1 MVDENNLLQP
11 VDDRLPMRDSN
22 DYARTKL
29 KALQVYLEIFTN
41 SMKDKNWSGFFFLD
55 LQSGPGKNR
64 IGQDVLL
71 GSPLVALNL
80 QTPFTFYRF
89 NEKDQG
95 LVEALRTRVQTSPYH
110 DRVLIHQSDVNTIV
124 HTICDE
130 IDEFDHQMRRQ
141 GNWSSLNVAFLDPE
155 GLELHWSSVARL
167 AQVNKMDL
175 IINFSTSGIVRL
187 DGSQDHD
194 LIHAFYGNENWLE
207 DMKLPTP
214 QQRRRALITRYLNQ
228 LKVKFR
234 YHIEEN
240 PELGHHDISF
250 RNTKGAEVY
259 SLIFA
264 SKHPLGDKFWR
275 QSRKSSSPPKLP
287 GF

>member
-1 MVDENNLLQP
+1 MVDENILLQP
-11 VDDRLPMRDSN
+11 VDDNLPMRDSK

-41 SMKDKNWSGFFFLD
+41 SMKNKNWSGFYFLD

-71 GSPLVALNL
+71 GSPLIALNL

-89 NEKDQG
+89 NEKDQR
-95 LVEALRTRVQTSPYH
+95 LAEALRTRVQASPYP
-110 DRVLIHQSDVNTIV
+110 DRVQIHQSDVNDIV

-130 IDEFDHQMRRQ
+130 IDEYDKSSKPGQ
-141 GNWSSLNVAFLDPE
+141 WPSLNVAFLDPE
-155 GLELHWSSVARL
+155 GLELHWSSVERL
-167 AQVNKMDL
+167 ARVNRMDL
-175 IINFSTSGIVRL
+175 IINFSTGGINRL
-187 DGSQDHD
+187 AGSKDYE
-194 LIHAFYGNENWLE
+194 LIHAFFGNDGWLE
-207 DMKLPTP
+207 DMKLSTP

-228 LKVKFR
+228 LKRFGYYV
-234 YHIEEN
+234 EES
-240 PELGHHDISF
+240 PELEHHDISF

-264 SKHPLGDKFWR
+264 SKHPLGDRFWR
-275 QSRKSSSPPKLP
+275 QSRKSSSPPRLP